1 MFWIWRNALMDERAA
16 ALAEVLPAMGR
27 LESFLGYSNGLT
39 DKGKEGL
46 AMAAKASGAKNIKV

>member
-1 MFWIWRNALMDERAA
+1 MDERAA